1 MNVRDRND
9 SIWRHEGVGTLD
21 DHIAC
26 GVHEDERCVT
36 GVRLHEPDDNR
47 NIVRDALEGHRHGA
61 VGLQKV
67 DCAAVVVVED
77 GGLGL
82 QRRVSLRE
90 VQQVLPDVPLH
101 VLRVR
106 QRRRAAL
113 RQHAIEELLRVLL
126 HFTRKYVYTD
136 LDSSCKPII
145 DPNIFLL
152 QLNESIEEPKLA
164 KKIP

>member
-1 MNVRDRND
+1 MDVRDRND
-9 SIWRHEGVGTLD
+9 SVGRHEGVGTLD
-21 DHIAC
+21 DHVAG
-26 GVHEDERCVT
+26 GVHEDKRRVT

-47 NIVRDALEGHRHGA
+47 DIVRDALEGHRHGA
-61 VGLQKV
+61 VGLQKI

-82 QRRVSLRE
+82 QRRVRLRE
-90 VQQVLPDVPLH
+90 VQQVLSDVPLH

-113 RQHAIEELLRVLL
+113 RQHTIEKLLRVLL
-126 HFTRKYVYTD
+126 HFTRKYEYRD

-145 DPNIFLL
+145 DPKNFLL
-152 QLNESIEEPKLA
+152 QLILFE
-164 KKIP
+164 